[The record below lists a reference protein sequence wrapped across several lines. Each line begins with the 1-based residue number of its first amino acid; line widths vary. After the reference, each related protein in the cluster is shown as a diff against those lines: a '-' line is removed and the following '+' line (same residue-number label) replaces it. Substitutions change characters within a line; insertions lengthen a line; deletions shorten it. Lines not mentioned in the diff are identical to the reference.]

1 MKLYIV
7 LNGGLKNKVIEK
19 EVTED
24 NLTTMINFINQH
36 GLFEPDAWYP
46 PTRIKEIK
54 YEKQMGIRTPRIMWL
69 PSNIDDKKLESVK
82 ELKHE
87 V

>member
-19 EVTED
+19 DVTEE
-24 NLTTMINFINQH
+24 NFVTMINFINQH

-54 YEKQMGIRTPRIMWL
+54 FDKLMGVRTPKVMWL
-69 PSNIDDKKLESVK
+69 PANIDDKKLEATK
-82 ELKHE
+82 EFSSK
-87 V
+87 